1 MNSSSGHIAAPGAPR
16 QGPFRYPG
24 RRVPWETLAFG
35 VFLGYFEAACVAYL
49 RRLQE
54 LGQLGIPVGSLDN
67 RLLRIEV
74 GREAASLGLLA
85 AWAWA
90 AGRTRG
96 ERLGHFAL
104 AFAVWD
110 ILYYVFLRLTTGWP
124 QSLMEW
130 DVLFLIPAPWYGP
143 VVTPVLV
150 ALLLAAAGLGI
161 VAGERAGR
169 RLAPRAADLLLVGGG
184 VAGVLAAFLWN
195 AAVTAPLP
203 SYFPWWLFA
212 AGWLA
217 AAGGLTRLVAGMR
230 ES

>member
-1 MNSSSGHIAAPGAPR
+1 
-16 QGPFRYPG
+16 
-24 RRVPWETLAFG
+24 VPWETLAFG
-35 VFLGYFEAACVAYL
+35 VCLGYFEAACVAYL

-54 LGQLGIPVGSLDN
+54 LGQLAVPAGSLDN

-90 AGRTRG
+90 AGRSRG
-96 ERLGHFAL
+96 ERFGHFAL

-110 ILYYVFLRLTTGWP
+110 VLYYLFLRLTTGWP
-124 QSLMEW
+124 RSLGEW

-150 ALLLAAAGLGI
+150 SLLLAAAGLGI

-169 RLAPRAADLLLVGGG
+169 RLAPRALDLAL
-184 VAGVLAAFLWN
+184 AGSGTAAVLAAFLWN
-195 AAVTAPLP
+195 ASVTTAFPA
-203 SYFPWWLFA
+203 SFPWWLFA
-212 AGWLA
+212 AGWVAA
-217 AAGGLTRLVAGMR
+217 AAGLARLVAGMR
-230 ES
+230 ET